1 MAQGRITVLHEV
13 QLDYGGGYFL
23 CLQYCRFNYGNASP
37 EQEGYRFTWLTPD
50 GYLKR
55 GQARIPSF
63 ADIHELMAKAIE
75 AGWGHY
81 INN

>member
-1 MAQGRITVLHEV
+1 MAQGRITILHEA
-13 QLDYGGGYFL
+13 QIDRGDDYFL
-23 CLQYCRFNYGNASP
+23 CLQYCRFNYGDGSP
-37 EQEGYRFTWLTPD
+37 EEEGYRFTWLTPQ

-63 ADIHELMAKAIE
+63 CEIHELMAKAIE

>member
-1 MAQGRITVLHEV
+1 MHGIT
-13 QLDYGGGYFL
+13 FPMKFFRKT
-23 CLQYCRFNYGNASP
+23 YCRFNYGDGSP
-37 EQEGYRFTWLTPD
+37 EQEGYRFTWLTPN

-63 ADIHELMAKAIE
+63 CEIHELMAIAIE
-75 AGWGHY
+75 KGWGHH